1 MKPITDCKQQEQVYR
16 QKMSACNVSYRH
28 KRSGPIRSNT
38 TYYKGSSIIK
48 VQKFSSDN
56 YYYSWN
62 ILIIPCTTLGTTSL
76 IGKSALQLPTFSGS
90 HIFWP
95 YWLINSVLVILRR
108 PSLHF
113 EGPCKKLTRRR
124 CRLFYCCWLIGGLRE
139 SGQTNILQT
148 I

>member
-1 MKPITDCKQQEQVYR
+1 MVFESSNELQNQPYLQEAILLTTGGPQLSRSKKFFLTIT
-16 QKMSACNVSYRH
+16 
-28 KRSGPIRSNT
+28 T
-38 TYYKGSSIIK
+38 
-48 VQKFSSDN
+48 
-56 YYYSWN
+56 YYSWN
-62 ILIIPCTTLGTTSL
+62 ILITPCTTLGTTSL
-76 IGKSALQLPTFSGS
+76 IGKSAFQLPTFSGS

-124 CRLFYCCWLIGGLRE
+124 CRLYYCCWLIGGLRE

>member
-1 MKPITDCKQQEQVYR
+1 MHPIIFSDGLWEFERVAK
-16 QKMSACNVSYRH
+16 SALL
-28 KRSGPIRSNT
+28 IRSNT
-38 TYYKGSSIIK
+38 TYYRRSSIIK

-124 CRLFYCCWLIGGLRE
+124 CRLFYRCWLIGGLRE

-148 I
+148 ILPT

>member
-1 MKPITDCKQQEQVYR
+1 MCIQSSFLMVFESSNELQNQPYLQEAILLTTGSPQL
-16 QKMSACNVSYRH
+16 S
-28 KRSGPIRSNT
+28 RS
-38 TYYKGSSIIK
+38 K
-48 VQKFSSDN
+48 KFFSDN

-62 ILIIPCTTLGTTSL
+62 ILMTPCTTLLSSL

-113 EGPCKKLTRRR
+113 EGPCKKLTWRR
-124 CRLFYCCWLIGGLRE
+124 CRLYYCCWLIGGLRE

>member
-1 MKPITDCKQQEQVYR
+1 MHPIIFSDGLWEFERVAK
-16 QKMSACNVSYRH
+16 SALL
-28 KRSGPIRSNT
+28 IRSNT
-38 TYYKGSSIIK
+38 TYYRGSSIIK
-48 VQKFSSDN
+48 VQKVFSDN
-56 YYYSWN
+56 YYHSWN
-62 ILIIPCTTLGTTSL
+62 ILMTPCTTLLSSL
-76 IGKSALQLPTFSGS
+76 IGKSAFQLPTFSGS

-124 CRLFYCCWLIGGLRE
+124 CRLYYCCWLIGGLRE
-139 SGQTNILQT
+139 SGQTNIFQT